1 MHAELHLNLPVLYGF
16 LIALARVSGVVAFVP
31 IPGLRDAPEAPRVVL
46 ALALT
51 FVLLP
56 VWPSMSMAN
65 DVSATGLAVAA
76 AAEFSI
82 GLLMGLTVAV
92 LFEGIQLAAQMIGLP
107 AGFSYA
113 STVDPNTQADSS
125 VLQIMMQLFAGLLF
139 FGLRFDRQVIQIL
152 LRSFDTLPPGAYPFQ
167 ALPYQAVVRMSSAIF
182 TTGLR
187 LALPVLALMALLDI
201 AIAVLGRVQS
211 QLQLL
216 PLSFSL
222 KMLGSLGMLAGASAF
237 YPQVIESA
245 GNRLFGALGRLLVP

>member
-1 MHAELHLNLPVLYGF
+1 MHAELHLNLPVLYSF

-31 IPGLRDAPEAPRVVL
+31 IPGLRDAPEAPRAVL

-56 VWPSMSMAN
+56 VWPSLPPEKAIST
-65 DVSATGLAVAA
+65 TGLAVAA
-76 AAEFSI
+76 TAEFSI
-82 GLLMGLTVAV
+82 GLLIGLTVSV
-92 LFEGIQLAAQMIGLP
+92 LLEGIQLAAQMIGLP

-113 STVDPNTQADSS
+113 STVDPSTQADSS
-125 VLQIMMQLFAGLLF
+125 VLQIMLQLFAGLLF
-139 FGLRFDRQVIQIL
+139 FGLRLDRQVIQIL
-152 LRSFDTLPPGAYPFQ
+152 MRSFDTLPPGLYPFRS
-167 ALPYQAVVRMSSAIF
+167 LPAEAIVRMSSSIF

-201 AIAVLGRVQS
+201 AVAVLGRVQS

-222 KMLGSLGMLAGASAF
+222 KMLGSLGMLASALAF

-245 GNRLFGALGRLLVP
+245 GKRLFGALGHWVAP